1 MWNAIYHTATKPGPW
16 RTGSNGEDL
25 GESRYVGDENQ
36 RKKLWEHTVKV
47 MNGALRLSSSD
58 GAEQGK

>member
-25 GESRYVGDENQ
+25 GKSRYVGDENQ

-47 MNGALRLSSSD
+47 MNGALHLSSSD